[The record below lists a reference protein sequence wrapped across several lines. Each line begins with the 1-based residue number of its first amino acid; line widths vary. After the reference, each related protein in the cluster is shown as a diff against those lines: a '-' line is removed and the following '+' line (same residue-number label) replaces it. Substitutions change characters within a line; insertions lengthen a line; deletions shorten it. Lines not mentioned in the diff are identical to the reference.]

1 MDKHDHRRPEEWEGN
16 GSLYNAHPEGKHILP
31 TSKVTR
37 VLADTTRDTR
47 TASEIAAGKIQRSQ
61 YVCLLIEKT
70 ERGETILH
78 PQKEPE
84 E

>member
-16 GSLYNAHPEGKHILP
+16 GSLYNAHPEGKHIMP
-31 TSKVTR
+31 TSRVTP
-37 VLADTTRDTR
+37 VFADVTRDTR
-47 TASEIAAGKIQRSQ
+47 PWHEIADGKPRPQ
-61 YVCLLIEKT
+61 YVCLLIEET